1 MTKSTHTFAS
11 ILLGVVFVAI
21 LAGASGPFV
30 LGADE
35 AKREVSGR
43 SLPALTSS
51 LKTNLDYCQQWLDG
65 QDFKTLTQTAAGLSI
80 VAEALARK
88 SDEATAKA
96 CQEILLSS
104 KGLETA
110 ARSKDAPLST
120 TEIAKLRTKI
130 AELKPAAAN
139 PGTPLAKPKAGSV
152 RTMMD
157 LLEGTLG
164 DAKTGA
170 AVGDLPSAKINAQV
184 LAELGEVMSNYKTDA
199 RWKGWNDDFI
209 ARSQAVAASDSSD
222 PATIKQLLKEVSLSC
237 ERCHKKK

>member
-1 MTKSTHTFAS
+1 MVGGT
-11 ILLGVVFVAI
+11 VVW
-21 LAGASGPFV
+21 
-30 LGADE
+30 GADE
-35 AKREVSGR
+35 AKRETPGSR

-65 QDFKTLTQTAAGLSI
+65 QDFKTLAQTAAGVSI
-80 VAEALARK
+80 VADALARK

-96 CQEILLSS
+96 CQEILQSA
-104 KGLETA
+104 KALETA
-110 ARSKDAPLST
+110 ARSKNAAASST
-120 TEIAKLRTKI
+120 ELARLRTKVI
-130 AELKPAAAN
+130 ELKPAASKADA
-139 PGTPLAKPKAGSV
+139 PLAKPTVGSV
-152 RTMMD
+152 RSMMD

-184 LAELGEVMSNYKTDA
+184 LAELGEVMSTYKTDA

-209 ARSQAVAASDSSD
+209 ARSQAVAASESTD